1 MGKSYIENS
10 LKRFLKRKVKI
21 TLGLVVTF
29 MITGAVS
36 FGAEIIG
43 EIPEGFQDKVII
55 GKEYDIHKGTTL
67 DKTFELTI
75 NDGKLQG
82 QKVKATLFGLN
93 GATITN
99 SGILESDG
107 ISDSAYTRNPTV
119 YMGNG
124 STLINDGTINHV
136 TLNSSTLVNR
146 GIITREGNYTDN
158 AHEIRKN
165 IVMIGNNSKL
175 ENYGEIIGGYYTIFF
190 HNVKNGELIEKGAKF
205 TIENHGLLK
214 TKGYNV
220 LQGDLNGGTLY
231 LNNTGILTAYS
242 NLFGVGNGSFII
254 ENSGFISQKTEDVG
268 LILTTTSNTDS
279 VNNYGI
285 IDVGMLRS
293 YKKDN
298 GEAEFKNYGY
308 LKIRNGIHE
317 VNTDKAKLE
326 NNGILVMN
334 TLPNNVKDNIVS
346 KGAILNK
353 KDLSLLNGGDGKN
366 GDNTVKDISD
376 SGYTNEADNMFI
388 KDKSLTLNL
397 KDNTLKGKTITA
409 LSQTAGNVIL
419 NNDTDKGNKLGD
431 DSLTL
436 DNTTIIG
443 YFEKDGT
450 LLKVDGDLTLANG
463 SLINAMAA
471 RDENGNILKDAQNV
485 IAVDVYGKLTYD
497 KTSHIYGTIKGG
509 KESQITLNGS
519 ETVNNKLNANELN
532 EVFSTSGTINLDKGN
547 WTKGTGSIALKE
559 NGKVNINS
567 GKGNLAGYIHNTGIG
582 DTKAVE
588 NKVETTLDGMITGKG
603 TLNVNKIKFELGNLE
618 IDSLND
624 TFTIEGNKGL
634 TIEGTTTQEDILN
647 KIELSGVFNKKL
659 ENGNLVLSLKS
670 AEEIGIYDPAKQKQ
684 YEELIKNFK
693 NEKFYE
699 LVNTGNI
706 EAIKE
711 QLNVL
716 DKVMELLGTSG
727 VKITRDLTGAFT
739 DAVVEF
745 DKKADKGQW
754 LTNAKYIG
762 SDMEYDGTKNINGY
776 DSDIKS
782 MVGMSEYGI
791 TENTSLGFALGGG
804 DTEIDL
810 KTLNGKSTSF
820 DGNNY
825 YAGIYAKHS
834 MNGFDMTGSL
844 GYTISELDV
853 EKGGS
858 ADSKAFTLAG
868 YVKRDVKL
876 TDTVK
881 LEPNVSFIYDY
892 IMQDKAEMGEG
903 MTIDSGDYHVF
914 EAGAGLNLVKKFAF
928 EKGSL
933 KLKTGVKYSMIN
945 VERNQKVTGRFYNA
959 DVNLGSP
966 DIDDKYGKAHVGF
979 DYEHVSG
986 FGVNGK
992 YETMWSD
999 SGDDSR
1005 VTAGISYRF

>member
-36 FGAEIIG
+36 FGAEITDIPKGYEDRVIVGKQTEVLENIDDIFTLKIDGKEETASLFVLDGATVFNDKEINSYPDKIKPQGRVYVKNAQFTNEGLINYLTMNGGEVINNGKIKSDLKNGHYMADGVVSISGKETVFINNENG
-43 EIPEGFQDKVII
+43 EIEGRNTCIQIKESENAKIYNYGLIKSVKDNNGWRGAHAIEATEATSTEIYNYGKII
-55 GKEYDIHKGTTL
+55 GNQYPISVGKNE
-67 DKTFELTI
+67 TI
-75 NDGKLQG
+75 LHNYNYL
-82 QKVKATLFGLN
+82 ASN
-93 GATITN
+93 ATIFGEDA
-99 SGILESDG
+99 SGGTLKNYG
-107 ISDSAYTRNPTV
+107 
-119 YMGNG
+119 
-124 STLINDGTINHV
+124 LINYRNYLGNFDHNHWEQV
-136 TLNSSTLVNR
+136 P
-146 GIITREGNYTDN
+146 Y
-158 AHEIRKN
+158 
-165 IVMIGNNSKL
+165 KL
-175 ENYGEIIGGYYTIFF
+175 ENRGVMFRKISENF
-190 HNVKNGELIEKGAKF
+190 NSNNREQKF
-205 TIENHGLLK
+205 
-214 TKGYNV
+214 
-220 LQGDLNGGTLY
+220 
-231 LNNTGILTAYS
+231 
-242 NLFGVGNGSFII
+242 
-254 ENSGFISQKTEDVG
+254 
-268 LILTTTSNTDS
+268 
-279 VNNYGI
+279 NNYGI
-285 IDVGMLRS
+285 LFT
-293 YKKDN
+293 DN
-298 GEAEFKNYGY
+298 SELKNGQGKVYNGFKNGY
-308 LKIRNGIHE
+308 E
-317 VNTDKAKLE
+317 V
-326 NNGILVMN
+326 
-334 TLPNNVKDNIVS
+334 
-346 KGAILNK
+346 KGAVLDI
-353 KDLSLLNGGDGKN
+353 KDFSLLNDGNGKK
-366 GDNTVKDISD
+366 GDNTVKDM
-376 SGYTNEADNMFI
+376 SGEKEINFSNTADNMFI
-388 KDKSLTLNL
+388 KNESLTLNL
-397 KDNTLKGKTITA
+397 GDKAITGKTITA
-409 LSQTAGNVIL
+409 LSQKAKNVIL
-419 NNDTDKGNKLGD
+419 SNDTDGDKILGNNN
-431 DSLTL
+431 LTL
-436 DNTTIIG
+436 DNTTIVG

-450 LLKVDGDLTLANG
+450 LLKVDGDLTLKGN
-463 SLINAMAA
+463 SIINAVAA
-471 RDENGNILKDAQNV
+471 RDENGDILKDAQNV
-485 IAVDVYGKLTYD
+485 VAVDVYGKLTY
-497 KTSHIYGTIKGG
+497 TEGENHIFGIIKGG
-509 KESQITLNGS
+509 KGS
-519 ETVNNKLNANELN
+519 EIVITPEKNHTAGESSSVNEDIK
-532 EVFSTSGTINLDKGN
+532 TSGKLTLEGEK
-547 WTKGTGSIALKE
+547 WTKGHGSITLE
-559 NGKVNINS
+559 GGKAELNVGEKGTGTLTGYLFGDS
-567 GKGNLAGYIHNTGIG
+567 KDGK
-582 DTKAVE
+582 
-588 NKVETTLDGMITGKG
+588 TTLDGMVTGNG
-603 TLNVNKIKFELGNLE
+603 NLNMGRMRLDLGNLD
-618 IDSLND
+618 IAGLND
-624 TFTIEGNKGL
+624 TFVIEGSDGIKA
-634 TIEGTTTQEDILN
+634 EDVIN
-647 KIELSGVFNKKL
+647 KIDVSGIFKK
-659 ENGNLVLSLKS
+659 EIKNGDLVLSLKS
-670 AEEIGIYDPAKQKQ
+670 ADEMGIHDPAKQKE
-684 YEELIKNFK
+684 YEELVKNFK
-693 NEKFYE
+693 NSEDIYT
-699 LVNTGNI
+699 LINTGDA
-706 EAIKE
+706 EAIRNH
-711 QLNVL
+711 L
-716 DKVMELLGTSG
+716 KVIDAILELLGTSG

-762 SDMEYDGTKNINGY
+762 SDMEYNGTKNINGY

-782 MVGMSEYGI
+782 MVGMAEYGI

-914 EAGAGLNLVKKFAF
+914 EAGAGLNLVKEFAF

-945 VERNQKVTGRFYNA
+945 VERNQEVTGNFYNA

-966 DIDDKYGKAHVGF
+966 DIDDTYGKAHVGF

>member
-1 MGKSYIENS
+1 MGKSYVENS

-21 TLGLVVTF
+21 TMGVVVTF
-29 MITGAVS
+29 LITGAVVL
-36 FGAEIIG
+36 GAEIVG

-55 GKEYDIHKGTTL
+55 GKEYDIHKGITL

-82 QKVKATLFGLN
+82 HKVKATLFGIN

-99 SGILESDG
+99 SGILTSDG
-107 ISDSAYTRNPTV
+107 ISNSAYTRNPTV

-146 GIITREGNYTDN
+146 GIITREGNYADN
-158 AHEIRKN
+158 AQEIRKN

-175 ENYGEIIGGYYTIFF
+175 ENYGEIIGGYYSIFF
-190 HNVKNGELIEKGAKF
+190 HGGDNGFIEKGAKF
-205 TIENHGLLK
+205 TIENHGTLK
-214 TKGYNV
+214 TKGF
-220 LQGDLNGGTLY
+220 DLINGNLNEGTLY
-231 LNNTGILTAYS
+231 LNNTGIIIAKERLFSIS
-242 NLFGVGNGSFII
+242 NGDLILK
-254 ENSGFISQKTEDVG
+254 NSGFISQKEDNYDLSEPV
-268 LILTTTSNTDS
+268 D
-279 VNNYGI
+279 NYGI
-285 IDVGMLRS
+285 IDIGTLQS

-298 GEAEFKNYGY
+298 GEAEVKNYGY
-308 LKIRNGIHE
+308 LKVRKVIAGTLENGE
-317 VNTDKAKLE
+317 DNAKLE
-326 NNGILVMN
+326 NNGIMLISESWW
-334 TLPNNVKDNIVS
+334 NNNGAKDNVVS
-346 KGAILNK
+346 KGVILDKNNLTLINK
-353 KDLSLLNGGDGKN
+353 GDGKN

-397 KDNTLKGKTITA
+397 DDNTLKGKTITA

-419 NNDTDKGNKLGD
+419 NNDTNKGNKLGD
-431 DSLTL
+431 DNLTL

-443 YFEKDGT
+443 YFEKNGT

-485 IAVDVYGKLTYD
+485 ITVDVYGKLTYD

-567 GKGNLAGYIHNTGIG
+567 GKGNLAGYIHNTSTG

-588 NKVETTLDGMITGKG
+588 NKVETTLDGIITGEG

-624 TFTIEGNKGL
+624 TFTIVGNKEL
-634 TIEGTTTQEDILN
+634 TIEGATTQEDILN

-782 MVGMSEYGI
+782 MVGMAEYGI

-914 EAGAGLNLVKKFAF
+914 EAGAGLNLVKEFAF

-945 VERNQKVTGRFYNA
+945 VERNQEVTGRFYNA

-966 DIDDKYGKAHVGF
+966 DIDDEYGKAHVGF